1 MKKFKFNKEKVK
13 MVTIGTFLFGAIFSN
28 SVLANTNDIK
38 LITSDEF
45 KEWNNLSQEEKAHTE
60 MPATHVVNMPESV
73 ISKYTTEIVP
83 NLLNDLCTNVSG
95 IVDLENVSATAS
107 SSRYNMA
114 DTMKIRVE
122 HQGSTTECWAFSILK
137 SMYGYFLEEG
147 IISSN

>member
-45 KEWNNLSQEEKAHTE
+45 KEWNNLSQEEKAQTE

-95 IVDLENVSATAS
+95 IVDLETLKQTNAELIQTLDDVI
-107 SSRYNMA
+107 
-114 DTMKIRVE
+114 KIQNEGRE
-122 HQGSTTECWAFSILK
+122 KRLLAEEEMRRMENDLK
-137 SMYGYFLEEG
+137 LKLLE
-147 IISSN
+147 IRR